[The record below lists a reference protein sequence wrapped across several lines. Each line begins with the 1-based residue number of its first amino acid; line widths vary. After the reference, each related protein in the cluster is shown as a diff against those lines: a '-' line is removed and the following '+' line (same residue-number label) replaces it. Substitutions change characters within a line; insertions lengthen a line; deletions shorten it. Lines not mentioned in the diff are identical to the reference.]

1 MSFLSRLFLATIL
14 LLINALRSS
23 ADEPPKSAVR
33 EVQIDPISRNFMA
46 PFMEDFVRPEAAGL
60 KYEEVFFPN
69 TTKETLRGW
78 YISAEG
84 ADKLYGA
91 DKTVLFCM
99 GNTGNISGMLL
110 YAKLLTEGG
119 VNVML
124 FDYQGFGGSSGIA
137 TAMSLLSDSLSAF
150 DYLTTTR
157 GIAAKDIGVFGVSL
171 GSPLAIAVAAE
182 RDAGAV
188 AVEDILLPTSQI
200 DAMKHL
206 VPDTLANRMA
216 IAGLQ
221 TVVLPK
227 VEPMINVPRLKCPLF
242 LMHGERDWLLPPAGT
257 VKAAKFATVPTRV
270 WIMEGAGHAPETLEV
285 NELEYA
291 SQIPRFFR
299 EALND
304 GFTEPTVTLV
314 TQKNGDEWTAT
325 VTVARDQ
332 TAANGHATAWQI
344 AVGSADGQF
353 RFARRHADGQ
363 FKIDLVTPFEPVHAS
378 AIAFENFES
387 QADGT
392 WKPKLSELSQ
402 ALVEFRKLQQGIQQN
417 CRWQQKAIGLENG
430 NGGVLVSHRVPQ
442 DWDWFQTQLLPAA
455 SIHPGVRPRYARE
468 IAQFY
473 IRLPQEDQA
482 TNLPI
487 ILSMLHYLPDEP
499 DKYYQL
505 DNAGFQLKLVDHS
518 IARCLTCLAR
528 KQFSD
533 GQLNDACS
541 TLRRAIQVAHPMSP
555 LKSANVDSLT
565 AESDFDVVVGEKSVS
580 SQTADRTRVSNNEQ
594 RYKRTENTNSR

>member
-1 MSFLSRLFLATIL
+1 MSRQNRLLLATL
-14 LLINALRSS
+14 LLFINANALRSA
-23 ADEPPKSAVR
+23 ADETPEPAVR

-46 PFMEDFVRPEAAGL
+46 PWMDDFVRPEALGL

-69 TTKETLRGW
+69 TTTETLRGW
-78 YISAEG
+78 FIFAQI
-84 ADKLYGA
+84 ADKSANGA
-91 DKTVLFCM
+91 EKTVLFCM

-110 YAKLLTEGG
+110 YAKLLAEGG

-124 FDYQGFGGSSGIA
+124 FDYQGFGGSTGIA

-150 DYLTTTR
+150 DYLSTTR

-227 VEPMINVPRLKCPLF
+227 VEPMINIPKLKCPIF
-242 LMHGERDWLLPPAGT
+242 LMHGERDWLLPPTGT
-257 VKAAKFATVPTRV
+257 VKAAKVAMVPTRI

-299 EALND
+299 EALNNKM
-304 GFTEPTVTLV
+304 TEPTVTLV
-314 TQKNGDEWTAT
+314 SQKTGDQWTAT
-325 VTVARDQ
+325 VTVASVQ
-332 TAANGHATAWQI
+332 TAVNGQTTAWQI
-344 AVGSADGQF
+344 VVGSADGQF
-353 RFARRHADGQ
+353 QFARRHADGE
-363 FKIDLVTPFEPVHAS
+363 FKIDLMTPFEPVHAS
-378 AIAFENFES
+378 AIAFEHFES

-392 WKPKLSELSQ
+392 WEPKLSELSQ
-402 ALVEFRKLQQGIQQN
+402 ALAKFRQLQQGIEQN
-417 CRWQQKAIGLENG
+417 CRWQQKSIIVEDSRRSF
-430 NGGVLVSHRVPQ
+430 VVSHRVPQ
-442 DWDWFQTQLLPAA
+442 DWDWFQAQLLPAA

-473 IRLPQEDQA
+473 VRLPQEEQA

-487 ILSMLHYLPDEP
+487 VHSMLQYLPDEP
-499 DKYYQL
+499 DSYYQL
-505 DNAGFQLKLVDHS
+505 DNAGFQLKLVDHA
-518 IARCLTCLAR
+518 IARCLTSLAR
-528 KQFSD
+528 QQFSE
-533 GQLNDACS
+533 GQLTDASS

-555 LKSANVDSLT
+555 LKSADVDSLT
-565 AESDFDVVVGEKSVS
+565 AESDFDAVVGEKIGT
-580 SQTADRTRVSNNEQ
+580 SQTLHRR
-594 RYKRTENTNSR
+594 

>member
-1 MSFLSRLFLATIL
+1 MSRQNRLILAAIL
-14 LLINALRSS
+14 LLINATATRSS
-23 ADEPPKSAVR
+23 ADETPKPTVR

-46 PFMEDFVRPEAAGL
+46 PWMDDFVRPEAVGL
-60 KYEEVFFPN
+60 KYEEVYFPN
-69 TTKETLRGW
+69 TMKETLRGW
-78 YISAEG
+78 YIFADGAEKSANG
-84 ADKLYGA
+84 AETSANGA

-110 YAKLLTEGG
+110 YAKLLAEGG

-124 FDYQGFGGSSGIA
+124 FDYQGFGGSTGIA
-137 TAMSLLSDSLSAF
+137 TAMSLLTDSLSAF

-157 GIAAKDIGVFGVSL
+157 AIAADDIGVFGVSL

-216 IAGLQ
+216 IAGLR
-221 TVVLPK
+221 TVLLPK
-227 VEPMINVPRLKCPLF
+227 VEPMNNIPKLKCPLF
-242 LMHGERDWLLPPAGT
+242 LMHGERDWLLPPTGT
-257 VKAAKFATVPTRV
+257 VKAAKVATVPTRV

-304 GFTEPTVTLV
+304 RMTEPTVTLV
-314 TQKNGDEWTAT
+314 SQKKGDEWAAT

-332 TAANGHATAWQI
+332 TAVNGQTTAWQI
-344 AVGSADGQF
+344 VVGSADGQF
-353 RFARRHADGQ
+353 QFARPHADGQ
-363 FKIDLVTPFEPVHAS
+363 FRINLVTPFEPVHAS
-378 AIAFENFES
+378 AIAFEHFDL

-392 WKPKLSELSQ
+392 WEPKLSELSQ
-402 ALVEFRKLQQGIQQN
+402 SLAKFRNLQQGIEQN
-417 CRWQQKAIGLENG
+417 CRWQQKSVPIQGSNRSYM
-430 NGGVLVSHRVPQ
+430 VSRRVPE
-442 DWDWFQTQLLPAA
+442 DWDWFQAQLLPAA

-468 IAQFY
+468 ISQFY
-473 IRLPQEDQA
+473 VRLPQEDQA
-482 TNLPI
+482 TNLSI
-487 ILSMLHYLPDEP
+487 VHSMLQYLPDDP
-499 DKYYQL
+499 DSYYQL
-505 DNAGFQLKLVDHS
+505 DNAGFQLKLVDHA

-528 KQFSD
+528 QQFSD

-541 TLRRAIQVAHPMSP
+541 TLRRAIHVAHPMSP

-565 AESDFDVVVGEKSVS
+565 AESDFDAVVGKKGGS
-580 SQTADRTRVSNNEQ
+580 SQIANRR
-594 RYKRTENTNSR
+594 

>member
-1 MSFLSRLFLATIL
+1 MSGQNRLIAAMIFSVCIMTF
-14 LLINALRSS
+14 NAPRSS
-23 ADEPPKSAVR
+23 ADEVPKPAVR

-46 PFMEDFVRPEAAGL
+46 PFMEDFIRPEAAGL
-60 KYEEVFFPN
+60 NYEEVFFLN

-78 YISAEG
+78 YILADG
-84 ADKLYGA
+84 ADKLHSA
-91 DKTVLFCM
+91 NKTVLFCM

-110 YAKLLTEGG
+110 YARLLADGG
-119 VNVML
+119 INVML
-124 FDYQGFGGSSGIA
+124 FDYQGFGGSTGMA

-221 TVVLPK
+221 TVVLPGI
-227 VEPMINVPRLKCPLF
+227 EPMINIPKLKCPLF
-242 LMHGERDWLLPPAGT
+242 LMHGERDWLLPPTGT
-257 VKAAKFATVPTRV
+257 VKAAKIATVPTRV

-304 GFTEPTVTLV
+304 RFTEPTVTLV
-314 TQKNGDEWTAT
+314 SKKNGDQWMAT
-325 VTVARDQ
+325 VKVSSDQ
-332 TAANGHATAWQI
+332 TAAIRQATAWQI
-344 AVGSADGQF
+344 VVGSADGQF
-353 RFARRHADGQ
+353 RFARRHSAGQ
-363 FKIDLVTPFEPVHAS
+363 FRIDLVTPFEPVHAS

-392 WKPKLSELSQ
+392 WQPKLSELSQ
-402 ALVEFRKLQQGIQQN
+402 ALGKFRLLQQGIEQN
-417 CRWQQKAIGLENG
+417 CRWQQNTITVEN
-430 NGGVLVSHRVPQ
+430 NQRSLLVSHRVPQ
-442 DWDWFQTQLLPAA
+442 DWDWFQAQLLPAEA
-455 SIHPGVRPRYARE
+455 IHPGVRPRYARE

-473 IRLPQEDQA
+473 IRLPQEDRER
-482 TNLPI
+482 NLPI
-487 ILSMLHYLPDEP
+487 VHSMLQYLPDDP

-505 DNAGFQLKLVDHS
+505 DNAGFQLKLQDQA
-518 IARCLTCLAR
+518 IARCLTCLAK

-533 GQLNDACS
+533 GNLTDACS

-565 AESDFDVVVGEKSVS
+565 AESDFDVVVGEEGVS
-580 SQTADRTRVSNNEQ
+580 SQTLNRRRQGESF
-594 RYKRTENTNSR
+594 KP

>member
-1 MSFLSRLFLATIL
+1 MSLLSRLILATIL
-14 LLINALRSS
+14 LLFYIHSPQSS
-23 ADEPPKSAVR
+23 ADEAPKPAVR

-46 PFMEDFVRPEAAGL
+46 PFMEDFIRPEAAGL

-78 YISAEG
+78 YISANEAEQHHG
-84 ADKLYGA
+84 AE
-91 DKTVLFCM
+91 KTVLFCM

-110 YAKLLTEGG
+110 YAKLLAEGG

-157 GIAAKDIGVFGVSL
+157 GIAAEDIGVFGVSL

-182 RDAGAV
+182 RNAGAV

-200 DAMKHL
+200 DSMKHL
-206 VPDTLANRMA
+206 VPDTFANRMA
-216 IAGLQ
+216 LAGLQ

-227 VEPMINVPRLKCPLF
+227 VEPMVNVPKLKCPLF
-242 LMHGERDWLLPPAGT
+242 LMHGERDWLLPPSGT
-257 VKAAKFATVPTRV
+257 MKAASVAKVPTRV

-304 GFTEPTVTLV
+304 KFVEPTVTLV
-314 TQKNGDEWTAT
+314 SQKNGDEWTAT
-325 VTVARDQ
+325 VTVDIDQ
-332 TAANGHATAWQI
+332 TGINGPPVAWQI
-344 AVGSADGQF
+344 VVGSVNGEF
-353 RFARRHADGQ
+353 RFARRHAEGQ
-363 FKIDLVTPFEPVHAS
+363 FTIELVTPFEPVHAS
-378 AIAFENFES
+378 AIAFENYES
-387 QADGT
+387 HSDGT
-392 WKPKLSELSQ
+392 WQPKLSELSQ
-402 ALVEFRKLQQGIQQN
+402 ALGKFRQLQQGIEQN
-417 CRWQQKAIGLENG
+417 CRWQQKTITVESNQRTF
-430 NGGVLVSHRVPQ
+430 LVSQRVPQ
-442 DWDWFQTQLLPAA
+442 DWDWFQSQLLPAEA
-455 SIHPGVRPRYARE
+455 IHPGVRPRYARE

-473 IRLPQEDQA
+473 IRLPQEDQT

-487 ILSMLHYLPDEP
+487 VQSMLQYLPDDPE
-499 DKYYQL
+499 KYYQL
-505 DNAGFQLKLVDHS
+505 DNAGFQLKLQDHA
-518 IARCLTCLAR
+518 IARCLTRLAR
-528 KQFSD
+528 NQFSEGNLD
-533 GQLNDACS
+533 EACA

-565 AESDFDVVVGEKSVS
+565 AEADFDAVVGE
-580 SQTADRTRVSNNEQ
+580 
-594 RYKRTENTNSR
+594 

>member
-1 MSFLSRLFLATIL
+1 MFRLNRLILATIL
-14 LLINALRSS
+14 LIINANAPRCS
-23 ADEPPKSAVR
+23 ADEVSKPAVR

-46 PFMEDFVRPEAAGL
+46 PFMEDFVRPEAVGL
-60 KYEEVFFPN
+60 KYEEVFFAN
-69 TTKETLRGW
+69 TNKETLRGW
-78 YISAEG
+78 YITAEDVGKSAN
-84 ADKLYGA
+84 GA

-124 FDYQGFGGSSGIA
+124 FDYQGFGGSTGVA

-157 GIAAKDIGVFGVSL
+157 GIPAKAIGVFGVSL

-182 RDAGAV
+182 RNAGAV

-227 VEPMINVPRLKCPLF
+227 VEPMNNIPKLKCPLF
-242 LMHGERDWLLPPAGT
+242 LMHGERDWLLPPTGT
-257 VKAAKFATVPTRV
+257 VKAAKVATVPTRV

-299 EALND
+299 EGLN
-304 GFTEPTVTLV
+304 GKITEPTVTLV
-314 TQKNGDEWTAT
+314 SQKMGDQWAAT
-325 VTVARDQ
+325 VRVASEQ
-332 TAANGHATAWQI
+332 TAGHGQTTAWQI
-344 AVGSADGQF
+344 VVGSADGQF
-353 RFARRHADGQ
+353 QFVRRHADGL
-363 FKIDLVTPFEPVHAS
+363 FEIDLVTPFEPVHAS
-378 AIAFENFES
+378 AIAFTHFES

-392 WKPKLSELSQ
+392 WEPKLSELSQ
-402 ALVEFRKLQQGIQQN
+402 ALVKFRRLQQGIQQN
-417 CRWQQKAIGLENG
+417 CRWQQKVVAPANG
-430 NGGVLVSHRVPQ
+430 HERMVVSRRVPQ
-442 DWDWFQTQLLPAA
+442 DWDWLQAQLLPAA

-473 IRLPQEDQA
+473 VRLPIEDQA
-482 TNLPI
+482 NNLPI
-487 ILSMLHYLPDEP
+487 INSMLQYLPDDP
-499 DKYYQL
+499 DRYYQL
-505 DNAGFQLKLVDHS
+505 DNAGFQLKLVDHA

-528 KQFSD
+528 QQFSD
-533 GQLNDACS
+533 GQLTDACS
-541 TLRRAIQVAHPMSP
+541 TLRRAIELDHPMSP
-555 LKSANVDSLT
+555 LKFANVDSLT
-565 AESDFDVVVGEKSVS
+565 AESDFDAVVGESAGT
-580 SQTADRTRVSNNEQ
+580 SQTARR
-594 RYKRTENTNSR
+594 R

>member
-1 MSFLSRLFLATIL
+1 MSRLNRLILATIL
-14 LLINALRSS
+14 LLINANAPRSS
-23 ADEPPKSAVR
+23 ADEAPKSTVR

-46 PFMEDFVRPEAAGL
+46 PFMDDFARPEALGL

-78 YISAEG
+78 YIFAEG
-84 ADKLYGA
+84 ADKTANGA

-110 YAKLLTEGG
+110 YAKLLAEGG

-124 FDYQGFGGSSGIA
+124 FDYQGFGGSTGIA

-150 DYLTTTR
+150 DYLTTER

-227 VEPMINVPRLKCPLF
+227 VEPMNNIPKLRCPLF
-242 LMHGERDWLLPPAGT
+242 LMHGERDWLLPPTGT
-257 VKAAKFATVPTRV
+257 VKAAKVATVQTRV

-304 GFTEPTVTLV
+304 RFTEPTVTLV
-314 TQKNGDEWTAT
+314 SQKNGDEWAAT
-325 VTVARDQ
+325 VTVASDQ
-332 TAANGHATAWQI
+332 TAVNGQTTAWQI
-344 AVGSADGQF
+344 VVGSADGQF
-353 RFARRHADGQ
+353 QFARRHADGK

-378 AIAFENFES
+378 AIAFTHFES

-392 WKPKLSELSQ
+392 WEPKLSELSQ
-402 ALVEFRKLQQGIQQN
+402 ALVKFRKLQQGIEQN
-417 CRWQQKAIGLENG
+417 CRWQQKSIIVGDSRRSF
-430 NGGVLVSHRVPQ
+430 VVSHRVPQ
-442 DWDWFQTQLLPAA
+442 DWDWFQAQLLPAA

-473 IRLPQEDQA
+473 VRLPQDEQA

-487 ILSMLHYLPDEP
+487 VYSMLQYLPDEP
-499 DKYYQL
+499 DRYYQL
-505 DNAGFQLKLVDHS
+505 DNAGFQLKLVDHA

-528 KQFSD
+528 QQLSD

-541 TLRRAIQVAHPMSP
+541 TLRRAIQLDHPMSP

-565 AESDFDVVVGEKSVS
+565 AESDFDAVVGGKGGS
-580 SQTADRTRVSNNEQ
+580 SQTAN
-594 RYKRTENTNSR
+594 

>member
-1 MSFLSRLFLATIL
+1 MSFLSRLIL
-14 LLINALRSS
+14 VLVLLVINPPRSS
-23 ADEPPKSAVR
+23 AHEAQKPAVR
-33 EVQIDPISRNFMA
+33 AVQIDPISRNFMA

-60 KYEEVFFPN
+60 KYEEVSFPN

-78 YISAEG
+78 YISA
-84 ADKLYGA
+84 AGA

-110 YAKLLTEGG
+110 YAKLLAEGG

-124 FDYQGFGGSSGIA
+124 FDYQGFGGSTGIA

-150 DYLTTTR
+150 DYLTETR
-157 GIAAKDIGVFGVSL
+157 GIAAKNIGVFGVSL
-171 GSPLAIAVAAE
+171 GSPLAIAVAVE

-206 VPDTLANRMA
+206 VPDTFANRMA

-227 VEPMINVPRLKCPLF
+227 VEPMINVPKLKCPLF
-242 LMHGERDWLLPPAGT
+242 LLHGEHDWLLPPAGT
-257 VKAAKFATVPTRV
+257 VKAANVATVPTRV
-270 WIMEGAGHAPETLEV
+270 WIMQGAGHAPETLEV

-299 EALND
+299 EALN
-304 GFTEPTVTLV
+304 GKMAEPKVALV
-314 TQKNGDEWTAT
+314 SQKNGDEWTAT
-325 VTVARDQ
+325 VTVANDQ
-332 TAANGHATAWQI
+332 PAANGQIAAWQI
-344 AVGSADGQF
+344 VVGSADGQF
-353 RFARRHADGQ
+353 RFARRHVAGHLTVD
-363 FKIDLVTPFEPVHAS
+363 ITTPFEPVHAS
-378 AIAFENFES
+378 AIAFDNFEP

-392 WKPKLSELSQ
+392 WEPKLSELSQ
-402 ALVEFRKLQQGIQQN
+402 GLAKFRQLQQGIEKN
-417 CRWQQKAIGLENG
+417 CRWQQKAVGLKNG

-442 DWDWFQTQLLPAA
+442 DWDWFQAQLLPAE

-468 IAQFY
+468 IAKFY

-487 ILSMLHYLPDEP
+487 VNSMLQYLPDDP

-505 DNAGFQLKLVDHS
+505 DNAGFQLKLVDHA

-541 TLRRAIQVAHPMSP
+541 TLRRAIQVAHPMSS
-555 LKSANVDSLT
+555 LKTANVDSLT
-565 AESDFDVVVGEKSVS
+565 AESDFDVVVGEKGVS
-580 SQTADRTRVSNNEQ
+580 SQTANGR
-594 RYKRTENTNSR
+594 

>member
-1 MSFLSRLFLATIL
+1 MSGQNRLIAALIGSICITIF
-14 LLINALRSS
+14 NSPRSS
-23 ADEPPKSAVR
+23 ADEAPKPAVR

-46 PFMEDFVRPEAAGL
+46 PFMEDVVRPEAAGL

-78 YISAEG
+78 YISSAVSEKPTG
-84 ADKLYGA
+84 SE
-91 DKTVLFCM
+91 KTVLFCM
-99 GNTGNISGMLL
+99 GNTGNISWMLL
-110 YAKLLTEGG
+110 YAKLLAEDGI
-119 VNVML
+119 NVML

-182 RDAGAV
+182 RNAGAV
-188 AVEDILLPTSQI
+188 AVEDVLLPTSQI
-200 DAMKHL
+200 DSMKHL

-221 TVVLPK
+221 TVLLPK
-227 VEPMINVPRLKCPLF
+227 VEPMINIPKLKCPLF
-242 LMHGERDWLLPPAGT
+242 LMHGERDWLLPPTGT
-257 VKAAKFATVPTRV
+257 VKAAKVATVPTRV

-291 SQIPRFFR
+291 SQIPRFFH
-299 EALND
+299 EALNEKMA
-304 GFTEPTVTLV
+304 EPTVTLV
-314 TQKNGDEWTAT
+314 SQKNGDEWTAT
-325 VTVARDQ
+325 VTVASDE
-332 TAANGHATAWQI
+332 TDVNAEATAWQI
-344 AVGSADGQF
+344 VVGSADGQF
-353 RFARRHADGQ
+353 RFARRHSDGQ
-363 FKIDLVTPFEPVHAS
+363 FKIDLSTPFEPVHAS

-392 WKPKLSELSQ
+392 WQPKLSELSQ
-402 ALVEFRKLQQGIQQN
+402 ALGKFRQLQQGIKQN
-417 CRWQQKAIGLENG
+417 CRWQQKAITVEN
-430 NGGVLVSHRVPQ
+430 NRRSFPVSHRVPQ
-442 DWDWFQTQLLPAA
+442 DWDWFQAQLLPAD

-473 IRLPQEDQA
+473 VRLPLDDQA

-487 ILSMLHYLPDEP
+487 VHSMLQYLPDDP

-505 DNAGFQLKLVDHS
+505 DNAGFQLKLQDQA

-528 KQFSD
+528 QQFSD
-533 GQLNDACS
+533 GQLTDACS

-565 AESDFDVVVGEKSVS
+565 AESDFDVVVGEKGVS
-580 SQTADRTRVSNNEQ
+580 SQSPNRRRHDESF
-594 RYKRTENTNSR
+594 KP

>member
-1 MSFLSRLFLATIL
+1 MSLLSRMILATIL
-14 LLINALRSS
+14 LLINIHSPRSS
-23 ADEPPKSAVR
+23 ADESPKLAVR

-46 PFMEDFVRPEAAGL
+46 PFIQDFVRPEAVGL

-78 YISAEG
+78 YISASNP
-84 ADKLYGA
+84 DKLYVA

-99 GNTGNISGMLL
+99 GNTGNISWMLL
-110 YAKLLTEGG
+110 YAKLLAEGG
-119 VNVML
+119 VNVLL
-124 FDYQGFGGSSGIA
+124 FDYQGFGGSTGIA

-157 GIAAKDIGVFGVSL
+157 GIASKDIGVFGVSL

-227 VEPMINVPRLKCPLF
+227 VEPMINIPKLKCPL
-242 LMHGERDWLLPPAGT
+242 LMMHGERDWLLPPTGT
-257 VKAAKFATVPTRV
+257 VKAAKVATVQTRV

-285 NELEYA
+285 NQLEYA

-304 GFTEPTVTLV
+304 SIAEPTVTLV
-314 TQKNGDEWTAT
+314 SQKNGDEWTAT
-325 VTVARDQ
+325 VTVANDQ
-332 TAANGHATAWQI
+332 SASKGYTTAWQI
-344 AVGSADGQF
+344 VVGSADGRF
-353 RFARRHADGQ
+353 RFARRMAKEQ
-363 FKIDLVTPFEPVHAS
+363 FTIDLATPFEPVHAS
-378 AIAFENFES
+378 VIAFENFEP

-392 WKPKLSELSQ
+392 WEPKLSELSQ
-402 ALVEFRKLQQGIQQN
+402 ALVKFRQLQQGIEQN
-417 CRWQQKAIGLENG
+417 CRWQQKAVGIGNG
-430 NGGVLVSHRVPQ
+430 NGGMRVSQRVPQ
-442 DWDWFQTQLLPAA
+442 DWDWFEAQLLPAE

-473 IRLPQEDQA
+473 VRLPQEDQA

-487 ILSMLHYLPDEP
+487 VRSMLQYLPDDP
-499 DKYYQL
+499 DRYYQL

-533 GQLNDACS
+533 GELPDACS

-555 LKSANVDSLT
+555 LKSANVDLLT
-565 AESDFDVVVGEKSVS
+565 AESDFDVVVGEKGVS
-580 SQTADRTRVSNNEQ
+580 TQTVNGR
-594 RYKRTENTNSR
+594 

>member
-1 MSFLSRLFLATIL
+1 MSFLSRLLFPTIL
-14 LLINALRSS
+14 LLIYTPRSS
-23 ADEPPKSAVR
+23 AEEPPKPAVR

-46 PFMEDFVRPEAAGL
+46 PFMEDFVRPESAGL
-60 KYEEVFFPN
+60 KYEEVFFPS

-78 YISAEG
+78 YVSADTTDKLNG
-84 ADKLYGA
+84 ADQH
-91 DKTVLFCM
+91 DVPNKTVLFCM
-99 GNTGNISGMLL
+99 GNTGNISCMLP
-110 YAKLLTEGG
+110 YAKLLADGG

-124 FDYQGFGGSSGIA
+124 FDYQGFGGSTGIA
-137 TAMSLLSDSLSAF
+137 TALSLLSDSLSAF
-150 DYLTTTR
+150 DYLTTIR
-157 GIAAKDIGVFGVSL
+157 GIAAKNIGVFGVSL

-200 DAMKHL
+200 EAMKHL

-221 TVVLPK
+221 NVVLPK
-227 VEPMINVPRLKCPLF
+227 VEPMINIPKLRCPLF
-242 LMHGERDWLLPPAGT
+242 LMHGERDWLLPPTGT
-257 VKAAKFATVPTRV
+257 VKAAKIATVPTRI

-299 EALND
+299 EALKD
-304 GFTEPTVTLV
+304 GFSEPTVTLV
-314 TQKNGDEWTAT
+314 SQKNGEQWTAT
-325 VTVARDQ
+325 VTVASDQ
-332 TAANGHATAWQI
+332 TVVKGSARAWQI
-344 AVGSADGQF
+344 VVGSADGQF
-353 RFARRHADGQ
+353 RFARRHAKGQ
-363 FKIDLVTPFEPVHAS
+363 FTIDLVTPFEPVHAS
-378 AIAFENFES
+378 AIAFENFKS

-392 WKPKLSELSQ
+392 WEPRLSELSE
-402 ALVEFRKLQQGIQQN
+402 ALANFRRLQQGIEQN
-417 CRWQQKAIGLENG
+417 CRWQQKTITVEN
-430 NGGVLVSHRVPQ
+430 NGRSFLVSHRVPQ
-442 DWDWFQTQLLPAA
+442 DWDWFQAQLLPAA

-473 IRLPQEDQA
+473 VRLPPDEQA

-487 ILSMLHYLPDEP
+487 VHSMLQYLPDDP

-505 DNAGFQLKLVDHS
+505 DNAGFQLKLVDHA

-533 GQLNDACS
+533 GNLNDACS
-541 TLRRAIQVAHPMSP
+541 TLRQAVQVAHPMSP
-555 LKSANVDSLT
+555 LKSANIDSLKP
-565 AESDFDVVVGEKSVS
+565 ESDFDLIVGEKSVS
-580 SQTADRTRVSNNEQ
+580 SSTFNRRQQDKNFKQ
-594 RYKRTENTNSR
+594 